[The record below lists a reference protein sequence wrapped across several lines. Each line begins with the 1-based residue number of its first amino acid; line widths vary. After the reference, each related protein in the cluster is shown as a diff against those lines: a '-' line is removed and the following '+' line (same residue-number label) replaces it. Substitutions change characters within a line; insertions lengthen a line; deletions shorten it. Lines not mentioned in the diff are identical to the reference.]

1 MNVQQAHNQF
11 IRECQDGTLKRR
23 ADATMQSYHE
33 SFRLLLKLFPVKMTE
48 DLTEGILRQFLMRGE
63 RERGWKPGTIISY
76 RKNLA
81 PFFKWCV
88 DRGHMPANPLEAI
101 PTPPLIKNLPEFYSQ
116 SEMESIMYHVN
127 MAAKTDLERV
137 RNVAMF
143 GVMAM
148 AGLRKGE
155 LLGLRVTDLDF
166 ENGVIRIRAETS
178 KSRTAR
184 SVPICF
190 RLRELL
196 ERYLR
201 EREKH
206 RVETIWLW
214 VSYHGRT
221 RFTANGL
228 KHLTRHISERSGI
241 RIKPH
246 KFRHTFATQTYM
258 GSSDIIAVQRAL
270 GHKEITTTMIY
281 TQVNQKQVHAS
292 IEKNPINSIF

>member
-1 MNVQQAHNQF
+1 VDVKQAHNQF
-11 IRECQDGTLKRR
+11 VRECEDGTLARR
-23 ADATMQSYHE
+23 SDATMQSYHE
-33 SFRLLLKLFPVKMTE
+33 SFRLLLKLFPVKTTDE
-48 DLTEGILRQFLMRGE
+48 LTEGILRQFLIRSE
-63 RERGWKPGTIISY
+63 RDRGWKPATIISY

-88 DRGHMPANPLEAI
+88 ERGHMTTNPLAAI
-101 PTPPLIKNLPEFYSQ
+101 PTPPLVKNLPEYYSQ
-116 SEMESIMYHVN
+116 TEMETIMYHVN
-127 MAAKTDLERV
+127 MSAKSDFERI
-137 RNVAMF
+137 RNIALF

-155 LLGLRVTDLDF
+155 LLNLKVTDLDW

-196 ERYLR
+196 ERYLQ
-201 EREKH
+201 EREK
-206 RVETIWLW
+206 RKVDTIWLW

-221 RFTANGL
+221 RFTADGL
-228 KHLTRHISERSGI
+228 KHLTRHIGERTGLK
-241 RIKPH
+241 IKPH

-258 GSSDIIAVQRAL
+258 GSNDILAVQRAL

>member
-1 MNVQQAHNQF
+1 MDVRQAHNQF
-11 IRECQDGTLKRR
+11 IRECEDGTLRR
-23 ADATMQSYHE
+23 RSDATMQSYHE
-33 SFRLLLKLFPVKMTE
+33 SFRLLLKLFPVKTTDE
-48 DLTEGILRQFLMRGE
+48 LTEGILRQFLLRGE
-63 RERGWKPGTIISY
+63 RERGWKAATIVSY
-76 RKNLA
+76 RKNLS
-81 PFFKWCV
+81 PFLKWCV
-88 DRGHMPANPLEAI
+88 DHGHLNANPLAAI
-101 PTPPLIKNLPEFYSQ
+101 PAPPLVKNLPEYYTQ
-116 SEMESIMYHVN
+116 AEMESIMYQVN
-127 MAAKTDLERV
+127 MSAQTDFERV

-155 LLGLRVTDLDF
+155 LLNLRVTDLDW

-184 SVPICF
+184 SVPLCY

-196 ERYLR
+196 ERYLQ
-201 EREKH
+201 EREK
-206 RVETIWLW
+206 RKVETLWLW
-214 VSYHGRT
+214 VSYHGRS

-228 KHLTRHISERSGI
+228 KHLTRHIGERTGL

-258 GSSDIIAVQRAL
+258 GSNDILAVQRAL

>member
-1 MNVQQAHNQF
+1 MDIKQAHNQF
-11 IRECQDGTLKRR
+11 IRECEDGTLRRR
-23 ADATMQSYHE
+23 ADTTMQSYHE
-33 SFRLLLKLFPVKMTE
+33 SFRLLLKLFPVKATDE
-48 DLTEGILRQFLMRGE
+48 LTEGVLRQFLIRGE
-63 RERGWKPGTIISY
+63 RERGWKAATVISY
-76 RKNLA
+76 RKNLS

-88 DRGHMPANPLEAI
+88 DRGHLGTNPLIAI
-101 PTPPLIKNLPEFYSQ
+101 PTPPLVKNLPEYYSQ
-116 SEMESIMYHVN
+116 TEMETIMYHVN
-127 MAAKTDLERV
+127 MSAKTDFERI
-137 RNVAMF
+137 RNVALF

-155 LLGLRVTDLDF
+155 LMDLKITDLDW
-166 ENGVIRIRAETS
+166 ENGVIRVRAETS

-184 SVPICF
+184 SVPMCF

-196 ERYLR
+196 ERYLL

-206 RVETIWLW
+206 KVETIWLW

-228 KHLTRHISERSGI
+228 KHLTQHIGERTCI

-258 GSSDIIAVQRAL
+258 GSNDILAVQRAL

>member
-1 MNVQQAHNQF
+1 
-11 IRECQDGTLKRR
+11 
-23 ADATMQSYHE
+23 MQSYHE
-33 SFRLLLKLFPVKMTE
+33 SFRLLLKLFPVKTTDE
-48 DLTEGILRQFLMRGE
+48 LTEGILRQFLIRGE
-63 RERGWKPGTIISY
+63 RERGWKAATIISY

-88 DRGHMPANPLEAI
+88 NRGHLAMNPLDTI
-101 PTPPLIKNLPEFYSQ
+101 PVPPLMKNLPEYYSQ
-116 SEMESIMYHVN
+116 TEMETIMYHVN
-127 MAAKTDLERV
+127 MCAKTDFERI
-137 RNVAMF
+137 RNVALF

-155 LLGLRVTDLDF
+155 LLNLKLTDLDW
-166 ENGVIRIRAETS
+166 ENCVIRVRAETS
-178 KSRTAR
+178 KSRSAR
-184 SVPICF
+184 SVPMCF

-201 EREKH
+201 ERDK
-206 RVETIWLW
+206 RKVETVWLW

-221 RFTANGL
+221 RFTVNGL
-228 KHLTRHISERSGI
+228 KHLTRLIGERAGI

-246 KFRHTFATQTYM
+246 KFRHTFATQTYV
-258 GSSDIIAVQRAL
+258 GSNDILAVQRAL

>member
-1 MNVQQAHNQF
+1 MDIKQAHNQF
-11 IRECQDGTLKRR
+11 IRECEDGTLRRR

-33 SFRLLLKLFPVKMTE
+33 SFRLLLKLFPVKATNE
-48 DLTEGILRQFLMRGE
+48 LTEGILRQFLLRGE
-63 RERGWKPGTIISY
+63 RERGWKSATVISY
-76 RKNLA
+76 RKNLS
-81 PFFKWCV
+81 PFFRWCV
-88 DRGHMPANPLEAI
+88 DRGYLDTNPLIAI
-101 PTPPLIKNLPEFYSQ
+101 PTPPLVKNLPEYYSQ
-116 SEMESIMYHVN
+116 TEMETIMYHVN
-127 MAAKTDLERV
+127 MSAKTDFERI
-137 RNVAMF
+137 RNVALF

-155 LLGLRVTDLDF
+155 LMDLKITDLDW
-166 ENGVIRIRAETS
+166 ENGVIRVRAETS

-184 SVPICF
+184 SVPMCF

-196 ERYLR
+196 ERYSQ
-201 EREKH
+201 EREK
-206 RVETIWLW
+206 RKVETIWLW
-214 VSYHGRT
+214 VSYHGRA
-221 RFTANGL
+221 RFTQNGL
-228 KHLTRHISERSGI
+228 KHLTQHIGERTGI

-258 GSSDIIAVQRAL
+258 GSNDILAVQRAL

>member
-11 IRECQDGTLKRR
+11 LRECQDGTLKRR
-23 ADATMQSYHE
+23 SEPTVWSYQD
-33 SFRLLLKLFPVKMTE
+33 SFRLLLKLFPIKETDE
-48 DLTEGILRQFLMRGE
+48 LTEGILRQFFMRGE
-63 RERGWKPGTIISY
+63 RERSWKAATVITY
-76 RKNLA
+76 RKNLS
-81 PFFKWCV
+81 PFFKWCI
-88 DRGHMPANPLEAI
+88 DRGHLNANPLIAI
-101 PTPPLIKNLPEFYSQ
+101 PTPPLVKNLPEYYSQ
-116 SEMESIMYHVN
+116 AEMETIMYHVN
-127 MAAKTDLERV
+127 MGAKSDFERI
-137 RNVAMF
+137 RNVALF

-155 LLGLRVTDLDF
+155 LMDLRITDLDW

-184 SVPICF
+184 SVPMCF

-196 ERYLR
+196 ERYLQ
-201 EREKH
+201 EREK
-206 RVETIWLW
+206 RKVETIWLW
-214 VSYHGRT
+214 VSYHGRG
-221 RFTANGL
+221 RFTTDGL
-228 KHLTRHISERSGI
+228 KHLTQHISKRTGI

-258 GSSDIIAVQRAL
+258 GSNDILSVQRAL